1 MDKQILLIASKLLD
15 QASDQFSNHGC
26 NDLDKEV
33 LKVITDEDGITE
45 GIREYFN
52 DEGYPENVS
61 QVADWS
67 LMDYISYKLKEESL
81 KQ

>member
-45 GIREYFN
+45 GIREHFN